1 MSAAERG
8 PVRVVVIGAGQM
20 ANLVHYPSLISL
32 PDVEIVGI
40 CDLSPERLR
49 ATGERWGVTALFSDW
64 SAMLDETGA
73 EAVYVIGPPELMFG
87 IWCACL
93 ARGLDL
99 FVEKP
104 LGLTLH
110 QARTLA
116 RLAEENGCITQV
128 GFQRR
133 SSPLLE
139 RMVGR
144 VRERGQVVHAV
155 CRFYKDDPTPM
166 VSARDRMMDD
176 GVHVIDTLR
185 HLCGG
190 EVIAVSDVTRRVL
203 VDDITFITATL
214 EFDNGAVG
222 VMITNW
228 TSGRRTFGV
237 EVHGPGIMAEGD
249 LEIGGTVWDADGSEE
264 LDAADVAGSP
274 DLPVRGGFRA
284 KSAEFIEAVRTRRLP
299 SSHFGDALKTMT
311 VAETILAHDLLKD
324 ADGTKR
330 LVPGGNS

>member
-1 MSAAERG
+1 MSAADA
-8 PVRVVVIGAGQM
+8 PVRVAVIGAGQM
-20 ANLVHYPSLISL
+20 ANLVHYPSLASL
-32 PDVEIVGI
+32 SDVEIVGI

-49 ATGERWGVTALFSDW
+49 ATGERWGVSALFDDW
-64 SAMLDETGA
+64 PAMLDA
-73 EAVYVIGPPELMFG
+73 VRPDAVYVIGPPELMFG

-93 ARGLDL
+93 ERGLDL

-104 LGLTLH
+104 LGLTVH

-139 RMVGR
+139 RMLGR
-144 VRERGQVVHAV
+144 VREQGDVVHAV
-155 CRFYKDDPTPM
+155 CRFYKNDPSPM

-190 EVIAVSDVTRRVL
+190 EVVSISDVTRRVL
-203 VDDITFITATL
+203 VDDINFITATL
-214 EFDNGAVG
+214 EFDTGAVG
-222 VMITNW
+222 VMITSW

-237 EVHGPGIMAEGD
+237 EVHGPGVMADGD
-249 LEIGGTVWDADGSEE
+249 LEVGAVVWGPDGQEE
-264 LDAADVAGSP
+264 LDAAEVAGSAE
-274 DLPVRGGFRA
+274 LYVRGGFQA
-284 KSAEFIEAVRTRRLP
+284 KSAEFIEAVRTRRRP
-299 SSHFGDALKTMT
+299 SSHFGDALKTMV
-311 VAETILAHDLLKD
+311 VAETILAHDLLR
-324 ADGTKR
+324 GTA
-330 LVPGGNS
+330 

>member
-1 MSAAERG
+1 MTAGGIR
-8 PVRVVVIGAGQM
+8 PVRVAVIGAGQM
-20 ANLVHYPSLISL
+20 ANLVHYPSLSSL

-49 ATGERWGVTALFSDW
+49 ATGERWGITALFDDW
-64 SAMLDETGA
+64 SAMLDETRPD
-73 EAVYVIGPPELMFG
+73 AVYVIGPPELMFG
-87 IWCACL
+87 IWCDCL
-93 ARGLDL
+93 TRGLDL

-104 LGLTLH
+104 LGLTVH

-116 RLAEENGCITQV
+116 RLADENNCITQV

-144 VRERGQVVHAV
+144 VRERGEVVHAV
-155 CRFYKDDPTPM
+155 CRFYKNDPTPM

-190 EVIAVSDVTRRVL
+190 EVVAVSDVTRRVIVDEINL
-203 VDDITFITATL
+203 VAATL
-214 EFDNGAVG
+214 EFDTGAVG

-237 EVHGPGIMAEGD
+237 EIHGPGIMAEGD
-249 LEIGGTVWDADGSEE
+249 LEVGATIWDADGREE
-264 LDAADVAGSP
+264 LDAGEVAGSP
-274 DLPVRGGFRA
+274 DLYVRGGFLA
-284 KSAEFIEAVRTRRLP
+284 KSAEFIEAVRSRRLP
-299 SSHFGDALKTMT
+299 SSHFGDAMKTMT
-311 VAETILAHDLLKD
+311 VAETILAHDLLKETEQ
-324 ADGTKR
+324 TKR
-330 LVPGGNS
+330 LVTGVIY

>member
-1 MSAAERG
+1 MNGVDAR
-8 PVRVVVIGAGQM
+8 PVRVAVIGAGQM
-20 ANLVHYPSLISL
+20 ANLVHYPSLASL

-40 CDLSPERLR
+40 CDLSAERLR
-49 ATGERWGVTALFSDW
+49 ATGERWGVSAMFDEW
-64 SAMLDETGA
+64 STMLDEVRPD
-73 EAVYVIGPPELMFG
+73 AVYVIGPPELMFA

-93 ARGLDL
+93 ERGLDL

-116 RLAEENGCITQV
+116 RLADENGCITQV

-139 RMVGR
+139 RMLGR
-144 VRERGQVVHAV
+144 VREHGEIVHAV
-155 CRFYKDDPTPM
+155 CRFYKNDPTPL

-190 EVIAVSDVTRRVL
+190 ELIAVSDVTRRVV
-203 VDDITFITATL
+203 VDDLNFVAATL
-214 EFDNGAVG
+214 EFDTGAVG
-222 VMITNW
+222 VMITSW

-237 EVHGPGIMAEGD
+237 EIHAPGIMAEGD
-249 LEIGGTVWDADGSEE
+249 LEVGGTVWDVNGAEE
-264 LDAADVAGSP
+264 LDAAQVAGSAE
-274 DLPVRGGFRA
+274 LHVRGGFHA
-284 KSAEFIEAVRTRRLP
+284 KSAEFIESVRSRRLP
-299 SSHFGDALKTMT
+299 SSHFGDALKTMAI
-311 VAETILAHDLLKD
+311 AEVILAHDVL
-324 ADGTKR
+324 R
-330 LVPGGNS
+330 EVPERNV